1 VGALWENFIII
12 ERLKARTYGGNPAS
26 AYFWRTW
33 EGQELDLIEEYGG
46 TLHAFECK
54 WSARKAVALPKAFDA
69 AYPGTEFNVV
79 NPENFTDFV

>member
-1 VGALWENFIII
+1 MNLWTPIF
-12 ERLKARTYGGNPAS
+12 LAA

-46 TLHAFECK
+46 ALHAFECK
-54 WSARKAVALPKAFDA
+54 WSVRKALTLPKAFDA
-69 AYPGTEFNVV
+69 AYPGTEFTVV